1 MRLFFKANNTLFEV
15 EKGIISAMILADFP
29 SVNQDDR
36 TTSLLDEQVALV
48 LEQALRIDELTQIV
62 DRKSEV
68 ISEQK
73 NRIRLLEEALRLAK
87 VKRFAPSSEQSQ
99 QLSLFDEAEV
109 EAEIDL
115 EAEVPSTEEEAQ
127 ADALESAADEPAK
140 PRQKPGRKPFSSTLP
155 REQIFITL
163 SDAEKA
169 GAIDTFFTKVREE
182 LDIIPAQVRI
192 LEYMQEKAVF
202 MEPVQ
207 GEQQRRITA
216 APMPK
221 HPVPGAMGSINLM
234 CFVLIAK
241 YGDGLPLYRQES
253 ILARYGGELSRAT
266 LANWVI
272 ALARQLQP
280 LIHLLRA
287 HQHAG
292 TLIQADET
300 RVQVLKEPGRVATSD
315 KYMWVTLGG
324 PPGQPSVLFDYDPS
338 RSQEVPLRLLDGFQ
352 GYLQTDGYAGY
363 NAACIANNI
372 IQLGCWDH
380 ARRKFKDAQA
390 VQPKAIKGRPHQSSK
405 ADRMLSFINTLYLI
419 ERQIKA
425 LSADE
430 KYQHRQ
436 ERSVPVLNKIKA
448 YLEDNQHKVPKD
460 SLTGKAM
467 TYLGN
472 QWAKLTVYCTNG
484 ELSISN
490 ILAENAIRPFVIGR
504 KAWLFSDTPKG
515 AHASAIH
522 YSLIETAKANGWE
535 PYDYLNQVLKA
546 LPHADTVEKI
556 EALLPW
562 NIKKMNSAE

>member
-1 MRLFFKANNTLFEV
+1 
-15 EKGIISAMILADFP
+15 MILADFP
-29 SVNQDDR
+29 SVNQNDKP
-36 TTSLLDEQVALV
+36 TSSLDEQVALV
-48 LEQALRIDELTQIV
+48 LEQALRIDELTQLV
-62 DRKSEV
+62 DRKSDV
-68 ISEQK
+68 ISAQK
-73 NRIRLLEEALRLAK
+73 NRIHALEELLRLSK
-87 VKRFAPSSEQSQ
+87 IKRFAPSSEQSQ
-99 QLSLFDEAEV
+99 QASLFDEAEV
-109 EAEIDL
+109 EAAIAL
-115 EAEVPSTEEEAQ
+115 ETVATSAEEEAL
-127 ADALESAADEPAK
+127 AEVLEPAASEPPK
-140 PRQKPGRKPFSSTLP
+140 TRQKPGRKPFSSALP

-207 GEQQRRITA
+207 GEQQRRIIA

-292 TLIQADET
+292 ALIQADET
-300 RVQVLKEPGRVATSD
+300 RVQVLKEPGRAATSD

-390 VQPKAIKGRPHQSSK
+390 VQPKAIKGKPHPLSK
-405 ADRMLSFINTLYLI
+405 ADCMLHFINGLYLI
-419 ERQIKA
+419 ERQIKD
-425 LSADE
+425 LSTEE
-430 KYQHRQ
+430 KLQHRQ
-436 ERSVPVLNKIKA
+436 ERSLPVLNKIKT
-448 YLEDNQHKVPKD
+448 YLDDNQHKVPKD

-467 TYLGN
+467 TYLSN
-472 QWAKLTVYCTNG
+472 QWEKLTVYCTHGDLN
-484 ELSISN
+484 ISN

-535 PYDYLNQVLKA
+535 PYDYLNQVLNA

-562 NIKKMNSAE
+562 NIKKLDSAE